1 MQRNKDMDQKQKTIA
16 VIGLGLIGGS
26 FARAFKKYTD
36 YTVIGFNRTRST
48 AELALEQGV
57 IDAIGTDDNLREADV
72 VLLSLYPKA
81 SCDFVEQHI
90 EHFRPGC
97 IITDDCGIKEYLVD
111 RLTDLCRAHGLYY
124 VGGHPMAGR
133 EVSGYKAS
141 HADLYKGASM
151 LLVPT
156 AASTPEIVQRVK
168 DMFAKIGFSQLVV
181 TTPEH
186 HDRMIAYTS
195 QLCHVIS
202 SAYIKSPSEME
213 HKGYSGGS
221 YRDLT
226 RVAYLNETMW
236 TELFIE
242 NRRAL
247 VPEIDEVIRHLTEYR
262 DAIEQEDA
270 DTLFRLLRDGKRR
283 KEQFG

>member
-1 MQRNKDMDQKQKTIA
+1 MKKTIA

-36 YTVIGFNRTRST
+36 HTVIGFNRTKST
-48 AELALEQGV
+48 AETALAQGV
-57 IDAIGTDDNLREADV
+57 IDAIGTEENLAQADI
-72 VLLSLYPKA
+72 VLLSMYPKV
-81 SCDFVEQHI
+81 SCDFVEEHI
-90 EHFRPGC
+90 DSFKEGC
-97 IITDDCGIKEYLVD
+97 IITDDCGIKGYLVE
-111 RLTDLCRAHGLYY
+111 RLAELCKAHGLYY

-141 HADLYKGASM
+141 SADLYKGASM

-156 AASTPEIVQRVK
+156 VASTPETVQTVK
-168 DMFAKIGFSQLVV
+168 NLFAEIGFNQLVI
-181 TTPEH
+181 TTAEH

-195 QLCHVIS
+195 QLCHIIS

-242 NRRAL
+242 NRKPL
-247 VPEIDEVIRHLTEYR
+247 VAEIDEMIQHLTEYR
-262 DAIEQEDA
+262 DAIEQEDE
-270 DTLFRLLRDGKRR
+270 DTLYALLHEGKCR

>member
-1 MQRNKDMDQKQKTIA
+1 MKQKTIA
-16 VIGLGLIGGS
+16 IIGLGLIGGS

-36 YTVIGFNRTRST
+36 YTVIGFNRTQST
-48 AELALEQGV
+48 AELALKQGV
-57 IDAIGTDDNLREADV
+57 IDAIGTEQNLGEADI
-72 VLLSLYPKA
+72 VLLSMYPKV

-90 EHFRPGC
+90 ESFKPGC
-97 IITDDCGIKEYLVD
+97 IITDDCGIKEYLVH
-111 RLTDLCRAHGLYY
+111 RLTGLCQEHGLYY

-156 AASTPEIVQRVK
+156 DASTPEIVHQVK
-168 DMFAKIGFSQLVV
+168 QMFASIGFSQLVI
-181 TTPEH
+181 TTAEH

-195 QLCHVIS
+195 QLCHIIS

-236 TELFIE
+236 TELFLE

-247 VPEIDEVIRHLTEYR
+247 VPEIDEMIEHLTEYR
-262 DAIEQEDA
+262 DAIEQQDA
-270 DTLFRLLRDGKRR
+270 DTLFQLLRDGKRR

>member
-1 MQRNKDMDQKQKTIA
+1 MKKTIA
-16 VIGLGLIGGS
+16 IVGLGLIGGS

-36 YTVIGFNRTRST
+36 HTVIGFNRTKST
-48 AELALEQGV
+48 AETALQQGA
-57 IDAIGTDDNLREADV
+57 IDAIGTEENLRQADV
-72 VLLSLYPKA
+72 VLLSMYPKV
-81 SCDFVEQHI
+81 SCDFVEEHI
-90 EHFRPGC
+90 DSFKPGC
-97 IITDDCGIKEYLVD
+97 IITDDCGVKGYLVE
-111 RLTDLCRAHGLYY
+111 RLTGLCREHGLYY

-141 HADLYKGASM
+141 TADLYKGASM
-151 LLVPT
+151 LLIPT
-156 AASTPEIVQRVK
+156 EASTPEIVHNIK
-168 DMFAKIGFSQLVV
+168 SLFAEIGFSQLVI
-181 TTPEH
+181 TTAEH

-195 QLCHVIS
+195 QLCHIIS
-202 SAYIKSPSEME
+202 SAYIKSPSELE

-242 NRRAL
+242 NRQPL
-247 VPEIDEVIRHLTEYR
+247 VAEIDEMIHHLTEYR
-262 DAIEQEDA
+262 DAIAQEDA
-270 DTLFRLLRDGKRR
+270 DTLYTLLHEGKRR

>member
-1 MQRNKDMDQKQKTIA
+1 MKQKTIA
-16 VIGLGLIGGS
+16 IIGLGLIGGS

-36 YTVIGFNRTRST
+36 HTIIGFNRTRST
-48 AELALEQGV
+48 AEAALEQGV
-57 IDAIGTDDNLREADV
+57 IDVIGTEENLKEADI
-72 VLLSLYPKA
+72 VLLSMYPKV
-81 SCDFVEQHI
+81 SCDFVEEHI
-90 EHFRPGC
+90 DSFKPGC

-111 RLTDLCRAHGLYY
+111 RLVDLCKQHGVYY

-141 HADLYKGASM
+141 TADLYKGASM

-156 AASTPEIVQRVK
+156 EASTPEVVHEVK
-168 DMFAKIGFSQLVV
+168 SVFAEIGFNQIVV
-181 TTPEH
+181 TTASH

-202 SAYIKSPSEME
+202 SAYIKSPSELE

-247 VPEIDEVIRHLTEYR
+247 VPEIDEMILHLTEYR
-262 DAIEQEDA
+262 DAIAQSDEK
-270 DTLFRLLRDGKRR
+270 TLYKLLQDGKRR

>member
-1 MQRNKDMDQKQKTIA
+1 MEQKTIA
-16 VIGLGLIGGS
+16 IIGLGLIGGS
-26 FARAFKKYTD
+26 FARAFKKYTAH
-36 YTVIGFNRTRST
+36 TVIGFNRTQST
-48 AELALEQGV
+48 AEEALRQGV
-57 IDAIGTDDNLREADV
+57 IDKIGTESDLYEADV
-72 VLLSLYPKA
+72 VLLSMYPKI
-81 SCDFVEQHI
+81 SCDFVEAHI
-90 EHFRPGC
+90 DQFKPGC
-97 IITDDCGIKEYLVD
+97 IITDDCGIKGYLVK
-111 RLTDLCRAHGLYY
+111 RLTALCQAHDLYY

-133 EVSGYKAS
+133 EVSGFKAS
-141 HADLYKGASM
+141 SADLYKGASM

-156 AASTPEIVQRVK
+156 EASTPEIVHTVK
-168 DMFAKIGFSQLVV
+168 ALFAQIGFSQLVV
-181 TTPEH
+181 TTAEH

-202 SAYIKSPSEME
+202 SAYIKSPSELE

-242 NRRAL
+242 NKDAL
-247 VPEIDEVIRHLTEYR
+247 VPEIDEVIKHLTEYR
-262 DAIEQEDA
+262 DAIAQEDA
-270 DTLFRLLRDGKRR
+270 DGLYMLLHEGKKR

>member
-1 MQRNKDMDQKQKTIA
+1 MKQKTIA
-16 VIGLGLIGGS
+16 IIGLGLIGGS

-36 YTVIGFNRTRST
+36 YTVIGFNRTQST
-48 AELALEQGV
+48 AELALKQGV
-57 IDAIGTDDNLREADV
+57 IDAIGTEQNLGEADI
-72 VLLSLYPKA
+72 VLLSMYPKV

-90 EHFRPGC
+90 ESFKPGC
-97 IITDDCGIKEYLVD
+97 IITDDCGIKEYLVH
-111 RLTDLCRAHGLYY
+111 RLTGLCQKHGLYY

-156 AASTPEIVQRVK
+156 DASTPEIVHQVK
-168 DMFAKIGFSQLVV
+168 QMFASIGFSQLVI
-181 TTPEH
+181 TTAEH

-195 QLCHVIS
+195 QLCHIIS

-236 TELFIE
+236 TELFLE

-247 VPEIDEVIRHLTEYR
+247 VPEIDEMIEHLTEYR
-262 DAIEQEDA
+262 DAIEQQDA
-270 DTLFRLLRDGKRR
+270 DTLFQLLRDGKRR

>member
-1 MQRNKDMDQKQKTIA
+1 MKKTIA
-16 VIGLGLIGGS
+16 IVGLGLIGGS
-26 FARAFKKYTD
+26 FARAFRKYTD
-36 YTVIGFNRTRST
+36 HTIIGFNRTKST
-48 AELALEQGV
+48 AEAALEQGV
-57 IDAIGTDDNLREADV
+57 IDEIGTEENLCTADI
-72 VLLSLYPKA
+72 VLLSMYPKV
-81 SCDFVEQHI
+81 SCDFVEAHI
-90 EHFRPGC
+90 DSFKPGC

-111 RLTDLCRAHGLYY
+111 RLTPLCQAHGLYY

-141 HADLYKGASM
+141 TAELYKGASM

-156 AASTPEIVQRVK
+156 EACTEEVLHEVK
-168 DMFAKIGFSQLVV
+168 SLFAQIGFRQLVV
-181 TTPEH
+181 TTAAH

-202 SAYIKSPSEME
+202 SAYIKSPTELE

-247 VPEIDEVIRHLTEYR
+247 VPEIDEVIQHLTEYR
-262 DAIEQEDA
+262 DAIAAEDA
-270 DTLFRLLRDGKRR
+270 DTLYELLHEGKRR

>member
-1 MQRNKDMDQKQKTIA
+1 MKKTIA
-16 VIGLGLIGGS
+16 IIGLGLIGGS
-26 FARAFKKYTD
+26 FARAFQKYSDHTI
-36 YTVIGFNRTRST
+36 IGFNRTQRT
-48 AELALEQGV
+48 AETALEQGV
-57 IDAIGTDDNLREADV
+57 IDMIGTEENLGQADV
-72 VLLSLYPKA
+72 VLLSMYPKV

-90 EHFRPGC
+90 DRFKPGC
-97 IITDDCGIKEYLVD
+97 IITDDCGIKSYLAD
-111 RLTDLCRAHGLYY
+111 RLTDLCQSHGLYY

-141 HADLYKGASM
+141 TADLYKGASM

-156 AASTPEIVQRVK
+156 EASTPEVVHDVK
-168 DMFAKIGFSQLVV
+168 SLFAEIGFSQLVI
-181 TTPEH
+181 TTAEH

-195 QLCHVIS
+195 QLCHIIS
-202 SAYIKSPSEME
+202 SAYIKSPSELE

-242 NRRAL
+242 NKRPL
-247 VPEIDEVIRHLTEYR
+247 VAEIDEMIHHLTEYR
-262 DAIEQEDA
+262 DAIAHEDA
-270 DTLFRLLRDGKRR
+270 DRLYALLHEGKCR

>member
-1 MQRNKDMDQKQKTIA
+1 MRQKTIA
-16 VIGLGLIGGS
+16 IIGLGLIGGS
-26 FARAFKKYTD
+26 FARAFKKYTNH
-36 YTVIGFNRTRST
+36 TVIGFNRTVST
-48 AELALEQGV
+48 AEAALEQGA
-57 IDAIGTDDNLREADV
+57 IDKIGTEEDLQQADI
-72 VLLSLYPKA
+72 VLLSMYPKV
-81 SCDFVEQHI
+81 SCDFVEEHI
-90 EHFRPGC
+90 DSFKPGC
-97 IITDDCGIKEYLVD
+97 IITDDCGIKTYLAE
-111 RLTDLCRAHGLYY
+111 RLAALCKAHGLYY

-141 HADLYKGASM
+141 SAELYKGASM

-156 AASTPEIVQRVK
+156 EASTREIVQEVK
-168 DMFAKIGFSQLVV
+168 DLFAEVGFSQIVV
-181 TTPEH
+181 TTAEH

-202 SAYIKSPSEME
+202 SAYIKSPSELE

-247 VPEIDEVIRHLTEYR
+247 VPEIDEMIRHLTEYR
-262 DAIEQEDA
+262 DAIQQEDEE
-270 DTLFRLLRDGKRR
+270 TLYRLLHEGKRR

>member
-1 MQRNKDMDQKQKTIA
+1 MKKTIA
-16 VIGLGLIGGS
+16 IVGLGLIGGS
-26 FARAFKKYTD
+26 FARAFRKYTD
-36 YTVIGFNRTRST
+36 HKIIGFNRTKST
-48 AELALEQGV
+48 AEAALEQGV
-57 IDAIGTDDNLREADV
+57 IDEIGTEENLRTADI
-72 VLLSLYPKA
+72 VLLSMYPKV
-81 SCDFVEQHI
+81 SCDFVEAHI
-90 EHFRPGC
+90 DSFKPGC
-97 IITDDCGIKEYLVD
+97 IITDDCGIKKYLVD
-111 RLTDLCRAHGLYY
+111 RLTPLCQAHGLYY

-141 HADLYKGASM
+141 TAELYKGASM

-156 AASTPEIVQRVK
+156 EACTQEVLHEVK
-168 DMFAKIGFSQLVV
+168 SLFAQIGFRQLVV
-181 TTPEH
+181 TTAEH

-202 SAYIKSPSEME
+202 SAYIKSPTELE

-247 VPEIDEVIRHLTEYR
+247 VPEIDEVIQHLTEYR
-262 DAIEQEDA
+262 DAIAAEDA
-270 DTLFRLLRDGKRR
+270 DTLYELLHEGKCR

>member
-1 MQRNKDMDQKQKTIA
+1 MKQKTIA
-16 VIGLGLIGGS
+16 IIGLGLIGGS

-36 YTVIGFNRTRST
+36 YTVIGFNRTQST
-48 AELALEQGV
+48 AELALKQGV
-57 IDAIGTDDNLREADV
+57 IDAIGTEQNLGEADI
-72 VLLSLYPKA
+72 VLLSMYPKV

-90 EHFRPGC
+90 ESFKPGC
-97 IITDDCGIKEYLVD
+97 IITDDCGIKEYLVH
-111 RLTDLCRAHGLYY
+111 RLTGLCQEHGLYY

-156 AASTPEIVQRVK
+156 DASTPEIVHQVK
-168 DMFAKIGFSQLVV
+168 QMFASIGFSQLVI
-181 TTPEH
+181 TTAEH

-195 QLCHVIS
+195 QLCHIIS

-226 RVAYLNETMW
+226 RVAYLNDTMW
-236 TELFIE
+236 TELFLE
-242 NRRAL
+242 NSRAL
-247 VPEIDEVIRHLTEYR
+247 VPEIDEMIEHLTEYR
-262 DAIEQEDA
+262 NAIEQQDA
-270 DTLFRLLRDGKRR
+270 DTLFQLLRDGKRR

>member
-1 MQRNKDMDQKQKTIA
+1 MKQKTIA

-26 FARAFKKYTD
+26 FAKAFKQYTNHII
-36 YTVIGFNRTRST
+36 IGFNRTRST
-48 AELALEQGV
+48 AEKALEEGA
-57 IDAIGTDDNLREADV
+57 IDKIGTPENLKEADII
-72 VLLSLYPKA
+72 LLSMYPKV
-81 SCDFVEQHI
+81 SCDFI
-90 EHFRPGC
+90 EEHLDALKPGC
-97 IITDDCGIKEYLVD
+97 IITDDCGVKTYMAERLVP
-111 RLTDLCRAHGLYY
+111 LCREHGLHY

-133 EVSGYKAS
+133 EVSGFKAS
-141 HADLYKGASM
+141 TPDMYKGASM

-156 AASTPEIVQRVK
+156 DATTPEALQTVK
-168 DMFAKIGFSQLVV
+168 HLFSEIGFSQLVV
-181 TTPEH
+181 TTAEH

-195 QLCHVIS
+195 QLCHIVS

-242 NRRAL
+242 NKKPL
-247 VPEIDEVIRHLTEYR
+247 VAEIDEMIRHLTEYR
-262 DAIEQEDA
+262 DAIDQEDA
-270 DTLFRLLRDGKRR
+270 DTLFSLLRDGRLR

>member
-1 MQRNKDMDQKQKTIA
+1 MKKKIA
-16 VIGLGLIGGS
+16 IVGLGLIGGS

-48 AELALEQGV
+48 AEKALADGA
-57 IDAIGTDDNLREADV
+57 IDAIGTPEDLKDV
-72 VLLSLYPKA
+72 DIVLLSMYPKV
-81 SCDFVEQHI
+81 SCDFVEKHI
-90 EHFRPGC
+90 EAFKPGC
-97 IITDDCGIKEYLVD
+97 IITDDCGIKSYLVE
-111 RLTDLCRAHGLYY
+111 RLTPLCQAHGLDF

-141 HADLYKGASM
+141 DADLYKGASM

-156 AASTPEIVQRVK
+156 EASTPEIVKQVK
-168 DMFAKIGFSQLVV
+168 AMFSQIGFGQLVI

-195 QLCHVIS
+195 QLCHVVS
-202 SAYIKSPSEME
+202 SAYIKSPSELE

-242 NRRAL
+242 NKKAL
-247 VPEIDEVIRHLTEYR
+247 VPEIDEIIHHLTEYR
-262 DAIEQEDA
+262 DAIAAEDEQ
-270 DTLFRLLRDGKRR
+270 TLFRLLKEGRQR

>member
-1 MQRNKDMDQKQKTIA
+1 MKKTIA
-16 VIGLGLIGGS
+16 IVGLGLIGGS

-36 YTVIGFNRTRST
+36 HTVIGFNRTKST
-48 AELALEQGV
+48 AETALQQGA
-57 IDAIGTDDNLREADV
+57 IDAIGTEENLRQADV
-72 VLLSLYPKA
+72 VLLSMYPKV
-81 SCDFVEQHI
+81 SCDFVEEHI
-90 EHFRPGC
+90 DSFKPGC
-97 IITDDCGIKEYLVD
+97 IITDDCGVKGYLVE
-111 RLTDLCRAHGLYY
+111 RLTGLCREHGLYY

-141 HADLYKGASM
+141 TADLYKGASM
-151 LLVPT
+151 LLIPT
-156 AASTPEIVQRVK
+156 EASTPEIVHSIK
-168 DMFAKIGFSQLVV
+168 SLFAEIGFSQLVI
-181 TTPEH
+181 TTAEH

-195 QLCHVIS
+195 QLCHIIS
-202 SAYIKSPSEME
+202 SAYIKSPSELE

-242 NRRAL
+242 NRQPL
-247 VPEIDEVIRHLTEYR
+247 VAEIDEMIHHLTEYR
-262 DAIEQEDA
+262 DAIAQEDA
-270 DTLFRLLRDGKRR
+270 DTLYTLLHEGKRR

>member
-1 MQRNKDMDQKQKTIA
+1 MKQKTIA

-26 FARAFKKYTD
+26 FAKAFKQYTNH
-36 YTVIGFNRTRST
+36 TIIGFNRTQNT
-48 AELALEQGV
+48 AEQALKDGV
-57 IDAIGTDDNLREADV
+57 IDKIGTPENLKEADI
-72 VLLSLYPKA
+72 VLLSMYPKV
-81 SCDFVEQHI
+81 SCDFIEQHLDDLK
-90 EHFRPGC
+90 PGC
-97 IITDDCGIKEYLVD
+97 IITDDCGIKTYLVE
-111 RLTDLCRAHGLYY
+111 RLVPLCREHGLSY

-133 EVSGYKAS
+133 EVSGFKAS
-141 HADLYKGASM
+141 IPDLYKGASM

-156 AASTPEIVQRVK
+156 ETTTPETLQTVK
-168 DMFAKIGFSQLVV
+168 QMFSEIGFSQIVV
-181 TTPEH
+181 TTAEH

-202 SAYIKSPSEME
+202 SAYIKSPSELE

-236 TELFIE
+236 TELFLE
-242 NRRAL
+242 NKKAL
-247 VPEIDEVIRHLTEYR
+247 VPEIDEVIKHLQEYR
-262 DAIEQEDA
+262 DAIAA
-270 DTLFRLLRDGKRR
+270 DNAEMLFRLLRDGKKR

>member
-1 MQRNKDMDQKQKTIA
+1 
-16 VIGLGLIGGS
+16 
-26 FARAFKKYTD
+26 
-36 YTVIGFNRTRST
+36 
-48 AELALEQGV
+48 
-57 IDAIGTDDNLREADV
+57 
-72 VLLSLYPKA
+72 
-81 SCDFVEQHI
+81 
-90 EHFRPGC
+90 
-97 IITDDCGIKEYLVD
+97 
-111 RLTDLCRAHGLYY
+111 
-124 VGGHPMAGR
+124 MAGR

-141 HADLYKGASM
+141 DADLYKGASM

-156 AASTPEIVQRVK
+156 EASTPEIVKQVK
-168 DMFAKIGFSQLVV
+168 AMFSQIGFGQLVI

-195 QLCHVIS
+195 QLCHVVS
-202 SAYIKSPSEME
+202 SAYIKSPSELE

-242 NRRAL
+242 NKQAL
-247 VPEIDEVIRHLTEYR
+247 VPEIDEIIHHLTEYR
-262 DAIEQEDA
+262 DAIAGEDA
-270 DTLFRLLRDGKRR
+270 DTLFRLLKEGRQR

>member
-1 MQRNKDMDQKQKTIA
+1 MEQKTIA

-26 FARAFKKYTD
+26 FAKAFKQYTNHII
-36 YTVIGFNRTRST
+36 IGFNRTRST
-48 AELALEQGV
+48 AEKALEEGV
-57 IDAIGTDDNLREADV
+57 IDKIGTPENLKEADII
-72 VLLSLYPKA
+72 LLSMYPKV
-81 SCDFVEQHI
+81 SCDFI
-90 EHFRPGC
+90 EEHLDELKPGC
-97 IITDDCGIKEYLVD
+97 IITDDCGIKTYLAE
-111 RLTDLCRAHGLYY
+111 RLAPLCREHGFSY

-133 EVSGYKAS
+133 EVSGFQAS
-141 HADLYKGASM
+141 TADLYKGASM

-156 AASTPEIVQRVK
+156 EATTPEALQTVK
-168 DMFAKIGFSQLVV
+168 QLFSEIGFRQLVV
-181 TTPEH
+181 TTAEH

-202 SAYIKSPSEME
+202 SAYIKSPSELE

-236 TELFIE
+236 TELFME
-242 NRRAL
+242 NKQAL
-247 VPEIDEVIRHLTEYR
+247 VPEIDEVIKHLQEYR
-262 DAIEQEDA
+262 DAIAAGDEEN
-270 DTLFRLLRDGKRR
+270 LFRLLKDGKKR

>member
-1 MQRNKDMDQKQKTIA
+1 MKKTIA
-16 VIGLGLIGGS
+16 IVGLGLIGGS

-36 YTVIGFNRTRST
+36 HIVIGFNRTKST
-48 AELALEQGV
+48 AETALQQGA
-57 IDAIGTDDNLREADV
+57 IDAIGTEENLRQADV
-72 VLLSLYPKA
+72 VLLSMYPKV
-81 SCDFVEQHI
+81 SCDFVEEHI
-90 EHFRPGC
+90 DSFKPGC
-97 IITDDCGIKEYLVD
+97 IITDDCGVKGYLVE
-111 RLTDLCRAHGLYY
+111 RLTGLCREHGLYY

-141 HADLYKGASM
+141 TADLYKGASM
-151 LLVPT
+151 LLIPT
-156 AASTPEIVQRVK
+156 EASTPEIVHNIK
-168 DMFAKIGFSQLVV
+168 SLFAEIGFSQLVI
-181 TTPEH
+181 TTAEH

-195 QLCHVIS
+195 QLCHIIS
-202 SAYIKSPSEME
+202 SAYIKSPSELE

-242 NRRAL
+242 NRQPL
-247 VPEIDEVIRHLTEYR
+247 VAEIDEMIHHLTEYR
-262 DAIEQEDA
+262 DAIAQEDA
-270 DTLFRLLRDGKRR
+270 DTLYTLLHEGKRR

>member
-1 MQRNKDMDQKQKTIA
+1 MKQKTIA

-26 FARAFKKYTD
+26 FAKAFKQYTN
-36 YTVIGFNRTRST
+36 YTIIGFNRTQNT
-48 AELALEQGV
+48 AEQALKDGV
-57 IDAIGTDDNLREADV
+57 IDKIGTPENLKEADI
-72 VLLSLYPKA
+72 VLLSMYPKV
-81 SCDFVEQHI
+81 SCDFIEQHLDDLK
-90 EHFRPGC
+90 PGC
-97 IITDDCGIKEYLVD
+97 IITDDCGIKTYLVE
-111 RLTDLCRAHGLYY
+111 RLVPLCREHGLSY

-133 EVSGYKAS
+133 EVSGFKAS
-141 HADLYKGASM
+141 IPDLYKGASM

-156 AASTPEIVQRVK
+156 ETTTPEALQTVK
-168 DMFAKIGFSQLVV
+168 QMFSEIGFSQIVV
-181 TTPEH
+181 TTAEH

-202 SAYIKSPSEME
+202 SAYIKSPSELE

-236 TELFIE
+236 TELFLE
-242 NRRAL
+242 NKKAL
-247 VPEIDEVIRHLTEYR
+247 VPEIDEVIKHLQEYR
-262 DAIEQEDA
+262 DAIAA
-270 DTLFRLLRDGKRR
+270 DNVEMLFRLLRDGKKR

>member
-1 MQRNKDMDQKQKTIA
+1 MKKKIA
-16 VIGLGLIGGS
+16 IIGLGLIGGS
-26 FARAFKKYTD
+26 FARAFKKYTEH
-36 YTVIGFNRTRST
+36 TIIGFNRTRST
-48 AELALEQGV
+48 AETALKQGV
-57 IDAIGTDDNLREADV
+57 IDKIGTEEDLAEADV
-72 VLLSLYPKA
+72 VLLSLYPKLC
-81 SCDFVEQHI
+81 CDFVEEHI
-90 EHFRPGC
+90 NSFRAGC
-97 IITDDCGIKEYLVD
+97 IITDDCGIKSYLIE
-111 RLTDLCRAHGLYY
+111 RLVPLCKQHGLYY
-124 VGGHPMAGR
+124 IGGHPMAGR

-141 HADLYKGASM
+141 TAQLYKGASM

-156 AASTPEIVQRVK
+156 EVSPPEIVQEVK
-168 DMFAKIGFSQLVV
+168 NLFAQIGFSQLVI
-181 TTPEH
+181 TTAAH

-236 TELFIE
+236 TELFIG
-242 NRRAL
+242 NRKAL
-247 VPEIDEVIRHLTEYR
+247 VPEIDEVIKHLTEYR
-262 DAIEQEDA
+262 DAIEQEDEE
-270 DTLFRLLRDGKRR
+270 TLYRLLEDGKKR

>member
-1 MQRNKDMDQKQKTIA
+1 MEQKTIA

-26 FARAFKKYTD
+26 FAKAFKQYTD
-36 YTVIGFNRTRST
+36 HRIIGFNRTRST
-48 AELALEQGV
+48 AEKALEEGV
-57 IDAIGTDDNLREADV
+57 IDKIGTPENLKEADII
-72 VLLSLYPKA
+72 LLSMYPKV
-81 SCDFVEQHI
+81 SCDFI
-90 EHFRPGC
+90 EEHLDELKPGC
-97 IITDDCGIKEYLVD
+97 IITDDCGIKTYLAE
-111 RLTDLCRAHGLYY
+111 RLAPLCREHGFSY

-133 EVSGYKAS
+133 EVSGFQAS
-141 HADLYKGASM
+141 TADLYKGASM

-156 AASTPEIVQRVK
+156 EATTPEALQTVK
-168 DMFAKIGFSQLVV
+168 QLFSEIGFRQLVV
-181 TTPEH
+181 TTAEH

-202 SAYIKSPSEME
+202 SAYIKSPSELE

-236 TELFIE
+236 TELFME
-242 NRRAL
+242 NKQAL
-247 VPEIDEVIRHLTEYR
+247 VPEIDEVIKHLQEYR
-262 DAIEQEDA
+262 DAIAAGDEEN
-270 DTLFRLLRDGKRR
+270 LFRLLKDGKKR

>member
-1 MQRNKDMDQKQKTIA
+1 MKKTIA
-16 VIGLGLIGGS
+16 IIGLGLIGGS

-36 YTVIGFNRTRST
+36 YRVIGYNRTRST
-48 AELALEQGV
+48 AELALEQGA
-57 IDAIGTDDNLREADV
+57 IDAIGTEDDLKQADV
-72 VLLSLYPKA
+72 VLLSMYPKV
-81 SCDFVEQHI
+81 SCDFVEEHI
-90 EHFRPGC
+90 DCFKPGC

-111 RLTDLCRAHGLYY
+111 RLVDLCREHNLYY

-141 HADLYKGASM
+141 SADLYKGASM

-156 AASTPEIVQRVK
+156 EASTPEIVHEVK
-168 DMFAKIGFSQLVV
+168 RMFAQIGFSQLVI
-181 TTPEH
+181 TTARH
-186 HDRMIAYTS
+186 HDCMIAYTS
-195 QLCHVIS
+195 QLCHIIS

-242 NRRAL
+242 NQRAL
-247 VPEIDEVIRHLTEYR
+247 VPEIDEMIKHLTEYR
-262 DAIEQEDA
+262 DAIANSDA
-270 DTLFRLLRDGKRR
+270 DTLFRLLHEGKCR

>member
-1 MQRNKDMDQKQKTIA
+1 MEQKTIA

-26 FARAFKKYTD
+26 FAKAFKQYTNHII
-36 YTVIGFNRTRST
+36 IGFNRTRST
-48 AELALEQGV
+48 AEKALEEGV
-57 IDAIGTDDNLREADV
+57 IDKIGTPENLKEADII
-72 VLLSLYPKA
+72 LLSMYPKV
-81 SCDFVEQHI
+81 SCDFI
-90 EHFRPGC
+90 EEHLDELKPGC
-97 IITDDCGIKEYLVD
+97 IITDDCGIKTYLAE
-111 RLTDLCRAHGLYY
+111 RLAPLCREHGFSY

-133 EVSGYKAS
+133 EVSGFQAS
-141 HADLYKGASM
+141 TADLYKGASM

-156 AASTPEIVQRVK
+156 EATTLEALQTVK
-168 DMFAKIGFSQLVV
+168 QLFSEIGFRQLVV
-181 TTPEH
+181 TTAEH

-202 SAYIKSPSEME
+202 SAYIKSPSELE

-236 TELFIE
+236 TELFME
-242 NRRAL
+242 NKQAL
-247 VPEIDEVIRHLTEYR
+247 VPEIDEVIKHLQEYR
-262 DAIEQEDA
+262 DAIAAGDEEN
-270 DTLFRLLRDGKRR
+270 LFRLLKDGKKR

>member
-1 MQRNKDMDQKQKTIA
+1 MKQKTIA
-16 VIGLGLIGGS
+16 IIGLGLIGGS
-26 FARAFKKYTD
+26 FARAFKKYTTH
-36 YTVIGFNRTRST
+36 TVIGFNRTRST
-48 AELALEQGV
+48 AETALEQGT
-57 IDAIGTDDNLREADV
+57 IDKIGTEEDLKQADV
-72 VLLSLYPKA
+72 VLLSMYPKV
-81 SCDFVEQHI
+81 SCDFVEKHI
-90 EHFRPGC
+90 DSFKPGC
-97 IITDDCGIKEYLVD
+97 IITDDCGIKSYLVD
-111 RLTDLCRAHGLYY
+111 RLAELCKQHGLYY

-141 HADLYKGASM
+141 SADLYKGASM
-151 LLVPT
+151 LLIPT
-156 AASTPEIVQRVK
+156 EASTQEIVQQVK
-168 DMFAKIGFSQLVV
+168 DLFAGIGFSQLVV
-181 TTPEH
+181 TTAEH

-202 SAYIKSPSEME
+202 SAYIKSPSELE

-242 NRRAL
+242 NRQAL
-247 VPEIDEVIRHLTEYR
+247 VPEIDEVIKHLTEYR
-262 DAIEQEDA
+262 DAIAQEDEE
-270 DTLFRLLRDGKRR
+270 TLYHLLQEGKRR